1 MNTANKLT
9 IFRILLV
16 PLFVYLL
23 YGQTSAMRYGALAVF
38 IVAALTDFVDG
49 YVARRFNQITNLGK
63 LLDPVADKILVVSAL
78 IAFVDLAEI
87 PGWVVIV
94 IISRDFF
101 IDVLRMNAA
110 AQGIVLAAGKWGKI
124 KTVVQMVAITLIL
137 ANNFP
142 AAAFNFPLDRVML
155 YLAVFLT
162 VLSGAEY
169 TVANWRKLNL

>member
-23 YGQTSAMRYGALAVF
+23 YCQTAVMRYWALAVF
-38 IVAALTDFVDG
+38 IIAAITDFVDG
-49 YVARRFNQITNLGK
+49 YVARNYDQITNLGK

-78 IAFVDLAEI
+78 IAFVDLSEI
-87 PGWVVIV
+87 PGWIVIV

-101 IDVLRMNAA
+101 VDVLRMNAA
-110 AQGIVLAAGKWGKI
+110 AQGIVLAAGKWGKL
-124 KTVVQMVAITLIL
+124 KTVVQMVAIILIL
-137 ANNFP
+137 ANNYP
-142 AAAFNFPLDRVML
+142 AVMINLPLDQITL